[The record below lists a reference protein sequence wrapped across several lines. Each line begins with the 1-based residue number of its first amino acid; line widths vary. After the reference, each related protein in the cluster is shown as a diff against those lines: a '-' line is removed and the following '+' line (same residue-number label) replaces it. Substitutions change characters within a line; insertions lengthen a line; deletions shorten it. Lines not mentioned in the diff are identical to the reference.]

1 MKKQFKFRHTELVTE
16 KVEVVTTIM
25 ADTYEEAI
33 VLLSSQVDNSD
44 LNKHVET
51 LVSEEEQVRIQ
62 EKYEKILYQCID
74 TERTNTECFENHGES
89 FPVLENVSIPP
100 TDGEDITHE
109 YSDYFNYTFTY
120 SDDEPKTIKNDS

>member
-16 KVEVVTTIM
+16 KVEIVTTITV
-25 ADTYEEAI
+25 DTYEEAI

-44 LNKHVET
+44 LNKHVKT
-51 LVSEEEQVRIQ
+51 LVSEEEQTRIQ

-120 SDDEPKTIKNDS
+120 SDDESKTTENNS